1 MPISLMFSEL
11 IGGNIV
17 VNVLLLSS
25 VLLTPISAQAQN
37 WQMLDEVLA
46 QYVAPAQRQGVI
58 LNAVDYKG
66 LSQDLRYPQIISQI
80 ENYPLQSLNS
90 REEQLAFYINAY
102 NVYAIKVVIEN
113 YPVESIRDVGS
124 LFSSVWTRTAGSIGG
139 KALSLDDIEH
149 ETLRKLGEPRMH
161 FAIVCASL
169 SCPNLR
175 NEAYTAEKLDQQ
187 LEDQTRTFLNNETKG
202 LVLDAQRV
210 RVSQIFDWF
219 EEDFDASG
227 GVETFIRRYR
237 ELPARINLRA
247 NLPYNWDLNEQ

>member
-11 IGGNIV
+11 IGGNFV

-25 VLLTPISAQAQN
+25 VLLTPVSAQAQN

-46 QYVAPAQRQGVI
+46 QYVAPAQRQGVM

-66 LSQDLRYPQIISQI
+66 LSQDPRYPQIISQI
-80 ENYPLQSLNS
+80 ENYPIQSLTS

-124 LFSSVWTRTAGSIGG
+124 LFSSVWTRTAGHIDG

-175 NEAYTAEKLDQQ
+175 NEAYTADKLDQQ
-187 LEDQTRTFLNNETKG
+187 LEDQTKLFLNNETKG
-202 LVLDAQRV
+202 LLLDGQRA
-210 RVSQIFDWF
+210 RASQIFDWF
-219 EEDFDASG
+219 EEDFDANG
-227 GVETFIRRYR
+227 GVEAFIRRYR
-237 ELPARINLRA
+237 ELPARVNLRA